1 MPVITSDNWDPFEE
15 GLLNVHGVL
24 ENRPYK
30 GLGRKPLP
38 ILSPPPDLLYAQ
50 VCKKRRN
57 GRLIEVVKR
66 VVFGSKEEVL
76 KRLGVDSE
84 HRIHTAFIERLNL
97 TIRNSMARF
106 IRKTMNYSKKSEN
119 HSNAMDFFQ
128 AWYNF
133 AKPHDSLRL
142 EVNQGNK
149 RWYQRTPAMAE
160 GLTDHVWTLEEILNF
175 RTPIQ

>member
-1 MPVITSDNWDPFEE
+1 VITSDNWDPFEE
-15 GLLNVHGVL
+15 GLLKVHGIL

-30 GLGRKPLP
+30 GVGRRPLP
-38 ILSPPPDLLYAQ
+38 ILSPPPGLLYAQ

-66 VVFGSKEEVL
+66 VVFGEKEEVL
-76 KRLGVDSE
+76 NRLGVDSE
-84 HRIHTAFIERLNL
+84 QNIHTSYIERINL
-97 TIRNSMARF
+97 TIRNSTARF

-119 HSNAMDFFQ
+119 HSYAMDFFQ

-133 AKPHDSLRL
+133 IKLHDSLKL
-142 EVNQGNK
+142 EINQGNK

-160 GLTDHVWTLEEILNF
+160 GLTEHIWTIEEFLNF
-175 RTPIQ
+175 RVPVQ